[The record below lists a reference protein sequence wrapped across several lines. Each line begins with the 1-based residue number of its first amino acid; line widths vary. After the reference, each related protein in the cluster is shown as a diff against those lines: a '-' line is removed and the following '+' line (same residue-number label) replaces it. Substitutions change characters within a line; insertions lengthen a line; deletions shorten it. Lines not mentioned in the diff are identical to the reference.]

1 MGVPCK
7 KDCRHYNEAKQNINR
22 LEPDWE
28 LAFKEH
34 DFTVPRAEIR
44 LYKCPSEDCEGNRP
58 RKWRRLNHEIVQEYL
73 TCEYCNRKLTQAK
86 KEREEGVLDQ
96 IPQEN
101 DDLNPCPNCGSD
113 DFDYSD
119 TSEVSC
125 KICGFVDK
133 ERAYESNVSKS
144 INIVNV
150 RWDSDEKGK
159 NYWKMERLLEKE
171 INKSDA
177 EKKTANERRA
187 NYDRLDVE
195 RIVSGADTHRL
206 IKIQELCGATTENW
220 PEMAKV
226 ALGRGVSNLPPRYC
240 QCRKSIQSQGR
251 SRMILHLHQILQG
264 RGNFNSISEM
274 LSVAGVH
281 PRYFS
286 RFINSGLVGDH
297 LPFLNLS
304 HGRELLSQAV
314 PLLIGS
320 EDSPKIDNLLLDR
333 IQKQFDALVYSEQF
347 FISCNLEKG
356 LWSFKNNMQPYAREH
371 GYIIMMIPYAIAITR
386 GIRDVYGQG
395 MFRQLTRRLGK
406 IAMSDARFTGG
417 ELHPE
422 PEWIDRN

>member
-1 MGVPCK
+1 MGVSCK
-7 KDCRHYNEAKQNINR
+7 KDCRHYNEAKENIDQ
-22 LEPDWE
+22 LERGWE

-44 LYKCPSEDCEGNRP
+44 LYKCPGEECEGNRP
-58 RKWRRLNHEIVQEYL
+58 RKWRRLNPEIVQEYL
-73 TCEYCNRKLTQAK
+73 TCEYCNRTLTQAK
-86 KEREEGVLDQ
+86 KEKEEEVLDQ

-101 DDLNPCPNCGSD
+101 KGHDPCRECGSD

-119 TSEVSC
+119 IFEVCC
-125 KICGFVDK
+125 KICGVVDK
-133 ERAYESNVSKS
+133 ERAYESNDNQP
-144 INIVNV
+144 INLG
-150 RWDSDEKGK
+150 SGSYLGEKGD
-159 NYWKMERLLEKE
+159 NYWKMERLLGKK

-177 EKKTANERRA
+177 EKKTVNERRA
-187 NYDRLDVE
+187 EYDRLDVE

-206 IKIQELCGATTENW
+206 TKIQELCGATTENW

-251 SRMILHLHQILQG
+251 SRMILHLHQILQE

-286 RFINSGLVGDH
+286 RFINSGLVGNH
-297 LPFLNLS
+297 LPSLNLS
-304 HGRELLSQAV
+304 HGRNLLRQAV
-314 PLLIGS
+314 PLLIDS
-320 EDSPKIDNLLLDR
+320 EDSPEIDNLLLDR
-333 IQKQFDALVYSEQF
+333 IQKQFDALVNSEQF
-347 FISCNLEKG
+347 FIFSNLENG
-356 LWSFKNNMQPYAREH
+356 LWSFKNNMQPYAREN

-386 GIRDVYGQG
+386 GIRDVYGQS

-422 PEWIDRN
+422 PEWID